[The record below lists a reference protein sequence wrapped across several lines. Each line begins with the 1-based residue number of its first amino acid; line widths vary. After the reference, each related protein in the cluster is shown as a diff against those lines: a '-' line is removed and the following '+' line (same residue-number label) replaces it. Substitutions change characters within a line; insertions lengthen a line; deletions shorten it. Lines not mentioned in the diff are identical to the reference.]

1 MKKWLVVD
9 GNSIVNRAFYGIHSM
24 STHTGIPTNALYGM
38 MKTVSGY
45 LEDLKPDY
53 AAVAFD
59 LKAPTFRHKLY
70 PEYKAG
76 RHATP
81 DDLVPQLAQ
90 ARDLCRAMGLCVLE
104 EEGYEADDMLGTLSR
119 MAADAGDDCYV
130 VTGDRDSLQLIDE
143 HVHVMLHT
151 KNEVIDYTPKRFR
164 EDYGIDP
171 SQFIYVKA
179 LMGDSSDNIP
189 GVPKVGDKTALRL
202 ISSFGTLDGV
212 YRALEAGDASITGAL
227 RTNLENGKDSAY
239 LSFKLVVIDRQ
250 VPLSQKTED
259 LAYGG
264 PDRKKLLDL
273 CLHYEFSSFV
283 KKMNLDVPDPEQ
295 DAGKAEEEPARRDKE
310 YEEAVLP
317 AKDLAKVLEGADEAG
332 FSYDGT
338 SAWFYAKG
346 VLYRPE
352 EKDMKSL
359 EALLNGKLPPLTV
372 HDCKTLYKRLEQD
385 GIRWRDASFDVMLA
399 AYVLQSG
406 ENDFSLQKLTV
417 SYLHEV
423 YDDTVPDAV
432 YAQRLRAP
440 MEEEL
445 EKTGQASVLADIEM
459 PTAAVLAD
467 MELSGFKVD
476 VDGIRSYGELLK
488 RSAEELSQRIYL
500 QAGTEFNILSPKQLG
515 EVLFEKLGLPGGKK
529 TKTGY
534 STNADVLQK
543 LRFSHDIVDD
553 ILDYRQVTKLYS
565 TYVEGLVNLADA
577 QGRIHTTFNQTGTA
591 TGRLSSAEPNL
602 QNIPVRT
609 ELGRELRKYF
619 VAKDSDHVLIDA
631 DYSQIEL
638 RIMAHAAND
647 GHMIDAFRSGEDIHT
662 MTAARVFHRLPEQVT
677 PDLRKR
683 AKAINFGIIYGI
695 GGHSLGEDLGIST
708 AKATQYIEEYK
719 SSYPGI
725 DNYLKETVEK
735 ARKDGYVRTMF
746 GRRRYIPE
754 LRDTNKNIQHF
765 GERVAMNSP
774 IQGAAA
780 DIIKMAMV
788 RVHRELESSGIDA
801 KIILQVHDELILE
814 SAKDC
819 ADKAME
825 ILVREMERTVDL
837 RVPLVADAHTG
848 DNWFDAK

>member
-1 MKKWLVVD
+1 
-9 GNSIVNRAFYGIHSM
+9 
-24 STHTGIPTNALYGM
+24 
-38 MKTVSGY
+38 
-45 LEDLKPDY
+45 
-53 AAVAFD
+53 
-59 LKAPTFRHKLY
+59 
-70 PEYKAG
+70 
-76 RHATP
+76 
-81 DDLVPQLAQ
+81 
-90 ARDLCRAMGLCVLE
+90 
-104 EEGYEADDMLGTLSR
+104 
-119 MAADAGDDCYV
+119 
-130 VTGDRDSLQLIDE
+130 
-143 HVHVMLHT
+143 
-151 KNEVIDYTPKRFR
+151 
-164 EDYGIDP
+164 
-171 SQFIYVKA
+171 
-179 LMGDSSDNIP
+179 
-189 GVPKVGDKTALRL
+189 
-202 ISSFGTLDGV
+202 
-212 YRALEAGDASITGAL
+212 
-227 RTNLENGKDSAY
+227 
-239 LSFKLVVIDRQ
+239 
-250 VPLSQKTED
+250 
-259 LAYGG
+259 
-264 PDRKKLLDL
+264 
-273 CLHYEFSSFV
+273 
-283 KKMNLDVPDPEQ
+283 
-295 DAGKAEEEPARRDKE
+295 AEEEPARKDKD

-317 AKDLAKVLEGADEAG
+317 AKDLAKALEGADEAG

-432 YAQRLRAP
+432 YAQSLRAP

-819 ADKAME
+819 AEKAME